1 MAGLK
6 RIAKMYGGMVV
17 QGVRYVYDYAT
28 DECVPES
35 EIPVGGE
42 RWKASEKKKW
52 QDIAVSLGT
61 EIPQDETGVV

>member
-6 RIAKMYGGMVV
+6 RIAKICGGIEI
-17 QGVRYVYDYAT
+17 QGVRYVYDYVS

-35 EIPVGGE
+35 EMPTSGE

-52 QDIAVSLGT
+52 QDFVEANKQNLPENES
-61 EIPQDETGVV
+61 

>member
-6 RIAKMYGGMVV
+6 RIAKIYGEIVI
-17 QGVRYVYDYAT
+17 QGVRHVYDYVS

-35 EIPVGGE
+35 EMPTGGE

-52 QDIAVSLGT
+52 QDFVEANKQNHLEN
-61 EIPQDETGVV
+61 EI